1 MEHLKSSSLRSPEEQ
16 HLLYSTDSSYDS
28 ELWITAHTQLL
39 TQRNH
44 DITELSKDLT
54 LLNEMYRDL
63 NLRVESHQDDL
74 DLLQHNVIQTENKV
88 KIANKE
94 ISFAQAAKS
103 SNFSLKLIILGIVA
117 TGITAGAGGISFL
130 IGVKP
135 LTALLISSG
144 CSLVAIRAAIGGT

>member
-1 MEHLKSSSLRSPEEQ
+1 MEHSKSSSLRSPEEQ

-103 SNFSLKLIILGIVA
+103 SNFSLKLIILGFVA

-135 LTALLISSG
+135 LTALLIN
-144 CSLVAIRAAIGGT
+144 LLL